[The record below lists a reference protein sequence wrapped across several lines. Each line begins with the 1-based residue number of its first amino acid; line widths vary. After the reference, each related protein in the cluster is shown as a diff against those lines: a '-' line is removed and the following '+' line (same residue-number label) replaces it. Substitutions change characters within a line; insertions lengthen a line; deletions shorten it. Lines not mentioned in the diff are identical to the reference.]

1 MLRPSPRSTA
11 RAAALAALA
20 VAAAVSTLAGP
31 AAPPAPAA
39 PSAARGAVAADPDD
53 RPTVRGLPRPDG
65 AYRFVS
71 FPDFLNQDVGDVTRA
86 PHWQQGDPKGTNSAY
101 EDSLDHVLD
110 DVAAHQPGAFL
121 VAGDLVEGEWG
132 KDETG
137 VDPFGPHRTTDQ
149 RKRALKE
156 AARIYYGDWLRRLT
170 DHGLPAYPAV
180 GDHEIG
186 DDPWT
191 PRGDA
196 ERRAWI
202 RFKANH
208 TWLWKRQLVKHTYD
222 AVWRAPGDDL
232 RRVGGVS
239 SPERGQ
245 AGDTAYAVRL
255 DRNLLLVT
263 VDVFRPTSSSV
274 SVSLDP
280 DQRDWLAKVLR
291 RAKKQRVPW
300 VVVQGHVPVLGPVR
314 TRFSS
319 GLTYEGSDLW
329 QLMRKHD
336 VDAYLCGEV
345 HDHTVI
351 RRKGVVQMCHGGLFY
366 RGESSYVL
374 GQVTDTKLMLE
385 TRYLQGDPQW
395 SGTKLWSTEGGNG
408 PRRVVYRRPS
418 RVVGT
423 YVLKRDPERPARSNR
438 VKQARGISGAKHQP

>member
-1 MLRPSPRSTA
+1 VTPEETRQVLHVAA
-11 RAAALAALA
+11 RAE
-20 VAAAVSTLAGP
+20 
-31 AAPPAPAA
+31 
-39 PSAARGAVAADPDD
+39 AADGTGPLDEATLLEIRMRPDD
-53 RPTVRGLPRPDG
+53 VRGWVRPEG
-65 AYRFVS
+65 FG
-71 FPDFLNQDVGDVTRA
+71 LLI
-86 PHWQQGDPKGTNSAY
+86 
-101 EDSLDHVLD
+101 EDQIHLCV
-110 DVAAHQPGAFL
+110 
-121 VAGDLVEGEWG
+121 
-132 KDETG
+132 
-137 VDPFGPHRTTDQ
+137 
-149 RKRALKE
+149 
-156 AARIYYGDWLRRLT
+156 
-170 DHGLPAYPAV
+170 
-180 GDHEIG
+180 
-186 DDPWT
+186 
-191 PRGDA
+191 
-196 ERRAWI
+196 
-202 RFKANH
+202 
-208 TWLWKRQLVKHTYD
+208 
-222 AVWRAPGDDL
+222 
-232 RRVGGVS
+232 
-239 SPERGQ
+239 
-245 AGDTAYAVRL
+245 
-255 DRNLLLVT
+255 
-263 VDVFRPTSSSV
+263 
-274 SVSLDP
+274 DP

>member
-1 MLRPSPRSTA
+1 TTLFPYTTLFRS
-11 RAAALAALA
+11 
-20 VAAAVSTLAGP
+20 
-31 AAPPAPAA
+31 
-39 PSAARGAVAADPDD
+39 
-53 RPTVRGLPRPDG
+53 
-65 AYRFVS
+65 
-71 FPDFLNQDVGDVTRA
+71 
-86 PHWQQGDPKGTNSAY
+86 
-101 EDSLDHVLD
+101 
-110 DVAAHQPGAFL
+110 
-121 VAGDLVEGEWG
+121 
-132 KDETG
+132 
-137 VDPFGPHRTTDQ
+137 
-149 RKRALKE
+149 
-156 AARIYYGDWLRRLT
+156 
-170 DHGLPAYPAV
+170 
-180 GDHEIG
+180 
-186 DDPWT
+186 
-191 PRGDA
+191 
-196 ERRAWI
+196 WI

-222 AVWRAPGDDL
+222 AVRRAPGDDL

-263 VDVFRPTSSSV
+263 VDVFRPTSSGV